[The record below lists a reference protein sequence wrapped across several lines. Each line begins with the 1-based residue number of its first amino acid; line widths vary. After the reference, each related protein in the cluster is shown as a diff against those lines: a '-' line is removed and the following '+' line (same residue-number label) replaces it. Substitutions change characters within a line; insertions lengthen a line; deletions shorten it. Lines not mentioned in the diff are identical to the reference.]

1 MAEKAEQQIR
11 LALEQLNA
19 ATDLT
24 LPTAGQV
31 WSRSQFRL
39 AYGPRGNAGASHFGM
54 LLAGLY
60 VHAIATSSTW
70 SGWSSIGLLTMG
82 ALLCV
87 GSVGVRAEPLAKLSP
102 PSN

>member
-1 MAEKAEQQIR
+1 MPEEAEQQIR
-11 LALEQLNA
+11 RALEQLNA

-39 AYGPRGNAGASHFGM
+39 AYRPRRNAGAPHFGM

-60 VHAIATSSTW
+60 VLALVLWTAW
-70 SGWSSIGLLTMG
+70 SGWSSIGLLTMVSFA
-82 ALLCV
+82 ALAACV
-87 GSVGVRAEPLAKLSP
+87 FARSITRSFR
-102 PSN
+102 S